1 MHTRENRIC
10 SGTFKQLGMT
20 GTIEQ
25 KGNKQEVELAEVGPS
40 RILSA
45 KCYEVEHYFIVPSCQ
60 VSKLRH
66 RG

>member
-1 MHTRENRIC
+1 MFWDLPAAWNDWN
-10 SGTFKQLGMT
+10 F
-20 GTIEQ
+20 IEQ
-25 KGNKQEVELAEVGPS
+25 KGSKQEVELAEVGPS

-45 KCYEVEHYFIVPSCQ
+45 KRYEVGHYFITPSCQ

>member
-1 MHTRENRIC
+1 MFWDLQAAWNDWNFT
-10 SGTFKQLGMT
+10 
-20 GTIEQ
+20 EQ
-25 KGNKQEVELAEVGPS
+25 KGSKQEVELAEVGPS

-45 KCYEVEHYFIVPSCQ
+45 KSYEVGHDFITPSCQ